1 MENTVANM
9 EPINARSSTGS
20 SVSVS
25 APQDVSINPQAAPT
39 GIAAVDVPPVND
51 VNPTSSRQL
60 FVQVQTAQGELLV
73 PRSVYSQGNNL
84 NFKVPDV
91 VVDTIQNSSNAAEAP
106 VTSTSAKPPVLLATL
121 EDGSPLPSWLKF
133 DPDTRTFSSTKVPDD
148 VKSVKI
154 KLQAK
159 KGQNIVGESILT
171 IEAGGQ

>member
-1 MENTVANM
+1 MN
-9 EPINARSSTGS
+9 I
-20 SVSVS
+20 
-25 APQDVSINPQAAPT
+25 
-39 GIAAVDVPPVND
+39 
-51 VNPTSSRQL
+51 
-60 FVQVQTAQGELLV
+60 
-73 PRSVYSQGNNL
+73 
-84 NFKVPDV
+84 
-91 VVDTIQNSSNAAEAP
+91 AEASLP
-106 VTSTSAKPPVLLATL
+106 ASSAKSSAVIATL

>member
-1 MENTVANM
+1 LPLPSPLALP
-9 EPINARSSTGS
+9 EPSR
-20 SVSVS
+20 
-25 APQDVSINPQAAPT
+25 AAP
-39 GIAAVDVPPVND
+39 AAPSQQKSDAVRFTVKE
-51 VNPTSSRQL
+51 
-60 FVQVQTAQGELLV
+60 FVLDGVKTIPEAEVQALLKPWLGV
-73 PRSVYSQGNNL
+73 
-84 NFKVPDV
+84 
-91 VVDTIQNSSNAAEAP
+91 P

-171 IEAGGQ
+171 IQAGGQ

>member
-1 MENTVANM
+1 M
-9 EPINARSSTGS
+9 
-20 SVSVS
+20 
-25 APQDVSINPQAAPT
+25 
-39 GIAAVDVPPVND
+39 
-51 VNPTSSRQL
+51 
-60 FVQVQTAQGELLV
+60 
-73 PRSVYSQGNNL
+73 
-84 NFKVPDV
+84 NFKVPAV